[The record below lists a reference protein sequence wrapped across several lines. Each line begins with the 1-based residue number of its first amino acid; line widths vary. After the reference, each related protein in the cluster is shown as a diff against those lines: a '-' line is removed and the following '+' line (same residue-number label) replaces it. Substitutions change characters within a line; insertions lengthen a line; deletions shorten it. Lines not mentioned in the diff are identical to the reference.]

1 VGEANELVFSG
12 PTVTSLTW
20 DGTYLYTGELD
31 GTLSRRNLTTGAVR
45 TMAINFGQVTAVRYD
60 AASGKLYFLGAGTAA
75 AQYKDG
81 TLNVI
86 DLAPVIP

>member
-1 VGEANELVFSG
+1 
-12 PTVTSLTW
+12 
-20 DGTYLYTGELD
+20 
-31 GTLSRRNLTTGAVR
+31 
-45 TMAINFGQVTAVRYD
+45 MAINFGQVTAVRYD